1 MAVTGDYQFDLDTFT
16 FGAGTTT
23 SLTEI
28 SGLDM
33 PEINLTANAR
43 GYAHGEAI
51 SASFFKGRIIA
62 LQGRING
69 QPSTLPTLKYA
80 LQRAFRPR
88 EDFVR
93 FTFRLPG
100 FANQYV
106 MCKPQNL
113 RGPFG
118 SVDTAVGLWDFQ
130 ATLYCGDPR
139 IYSETLNTS
148 ATLSPGTGAVTNT
161 TTVNNTG
168 NFDAPTTITFVGPLV
183 DPVITNTT
191 TGEAFGLT
199 GTLTL
204 GQTFVVSSLE
214 ETVYEGATSRYSR
227 ISPTNRSFIELA
239 PGNNA
244 LLVSGGTGSN
254 GTIVVTWRDVWT

>member
-1 MAVTGDYQFDLDTFT
+1 MAVTGDYQFDIDGYT
-16 FGAGTTT
+16 FGLGTTT
-23 SLTEI
+23 SLTEV

-43 GYAHGEAI
+43 GYAHGESV
-51 SASFFKGRIIA
+51 SASFFKGRIVA
-62 LQGRING
+62 MQGRVNG
-69 QPSTLPTLKYA
+69 TLSTLPTLKYA

-93 FTFRLPG
+93 LTFRLPG
-100 FANQYV
+100 FANQFV
-106 MCKPQNL
+106 LCKPQNL

-130 ATLYCGDPR
+130 GTLYCADPR
-139 IYSETLNTS
+139 IYSEASKTS
-148 ATLSPGTGAVTNT
+148 ATLSPGTGGVVST
-161 TTVNNTG
+161 TANNAG
-168 NFDAPTTITFVGPLV
+168 NFDAPTTITFVGPLT

-191 TGEAFGLT
+191 TGKAFGLS

-227 ISPTNRSFIELA
+227 ISATNRSFIELA

-244 LLVSGGTGSN
+244 LSVSGGTGSN
-254 GTIVVTWRDVWT
+254 GTIVVTWRDVWA